1 MFAVPN
7 LCGIGAEEDGRRR
20 DECAVDNGVID
31 RDVMA
36 FKTPAPRSVT
46 AGRAKDDEVVEIG
59 IAREPPSGTFY
70 FGEDGFQVDDC
81 SGFGPRLF
89 AQSGIEQGKCF
100 VSLMRFH
107 VFEREAQSV
116 ARDVVPVLSCVFIAE
131 AQLRGR
137 RLIGTQRC
145 QKCRGSIGHAIGRVN
160 LGIEFFEVHVRN
172 SL

>member
-7 LCGIGAEEDGRRR
+7 LCGIGAEEDGGRC

-31 RDVMA
+31 RDVVA
-36 FKTPAPRSVT
+36 FKTPAPCGIT

-81 SGFGPRLF
+81 SGFGARLF
-89 AQSGIEQGKCF
+89 AQSGIEEDKCF
-100 VSLMRFH
+100 VALVRFH

-116 ARDVVPVLSCVFIAE
+116 AGDVVPVLACVCIAK
-131 AQLRGR
+131 AQLCGC

-145 QKCRGSIGHAIGRVN
+145 QKCRGSIGHAPGRVD
-160 LGIEFFEVHVRN
+160 LGVKFFEVHVLN